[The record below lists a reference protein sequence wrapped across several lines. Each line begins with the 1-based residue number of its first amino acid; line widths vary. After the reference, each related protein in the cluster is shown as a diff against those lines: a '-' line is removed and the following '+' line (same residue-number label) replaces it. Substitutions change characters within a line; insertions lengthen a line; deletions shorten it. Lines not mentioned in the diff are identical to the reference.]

1 MRYEKLIS
9 DDPAF
14 LISKVQPCPTSSG
27 ERGKRE
33 RGKKEEKDMT
43 YSDPVETRIMTYP
56 YTSCSS
62 SRRFRLFKM
71 TPQSRWSLQG
81 RSGVSSLETRH

>member
-1 MRYEKLIS
+1 MCKEEGGRRGGGGRRRKE
-9 DDPAF
+9 
-14 LISKVQPCPTSSG
+14 G
-27 ERGKRE
+27 RGKRE
-33 RGKKEEKDMT
+33 RGKKEEEYMI

-81 RSGVSSLETRH
+81 RSGASSLEIGH

>member
-1 MRYEKLIS
+1 MHGRRREE
-9 DDPAF
+9 
-14 LISKVQPCPTSSG
+14 G
-27 ERGKRE
+27 GGGGRRRREGGKRE
-33 RGKKEEKDMT
+33 RGKKEEKDMI

-81 RSGVSSLETRH
+81 RSGASSLETRH